1 MERKIVPLLILILLL
16 LPVDQAAAWTLVKEQ
31 NGIQV
36 QTRKIADSP
45 IAESL
50 ATVTVESKLSPLVA
64 LILDADNQHNW
75 IDSVDQSETLQQ
87 ISPTKSRNYTL
98 SHAPWPVADRD
109 AVVLTEAVQD
119 PETHVVQIRSHA
131 TPDQLPEKKG
141 VVRVKKVDS
150 LWTLT
155 PQPGGKVEISYLVHS
170 DPGGHIPAW
179 LINSMISDQPF
190 NTLKNLRNII
200 GISPYKDGRAPF
212 ISEPGMQ

>member
-1 MERKIVPLLILILLL
+1 MERKIVPLLISILLL
-16 LPVDQAAAWTLVKEQ
+16 LAVDQAAAWTLVKEQ
-31 NGIQV
+31 DGIQV

-50 ATVTVESKLSPLVA
+50 AKVTVESKLAPLVA
-64 LILDADNQHNW
+64 IILDAGNQHHW
-75 IDSVDQSETLQQ
+75 IDSVDHSESVEQ
-87 ISPTKSRNYTL
+87 ISATRSYNYTL
-98 SHAPWPVADRD
+98 SKAPWPVADRD
-109 AVVLTEAVQD
+109 AVVLTEASQD
-119 PETHVVQIRSHA
+119 PATHVVQVRSHA
-131 TPDQLPEKKG
+131 TPDRLPEKKG

-200 GISPYKDGRAPF
+200 GIPPYQDGRASF
-212 ISEPGMQ
+212 ISEPGTQ